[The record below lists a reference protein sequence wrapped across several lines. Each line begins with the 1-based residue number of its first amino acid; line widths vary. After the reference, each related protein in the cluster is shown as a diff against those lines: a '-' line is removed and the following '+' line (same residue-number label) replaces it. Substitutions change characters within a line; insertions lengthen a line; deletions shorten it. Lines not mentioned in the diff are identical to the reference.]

1 MLFSAKNR
9 TEDEHPTVRNLPH
22 DKSLFKTDWVVR
34 RQCKSV
40 SSPVFAA
47 RDIPRA
53 ACVFIWDNRYA
64 ANLLLY
70 FTAKWNIPS
79 VKGTDEY
86 AKYQTCGITARCCM
100 M

>member
-1 MLFSAKNR
+1 MSFFENTRK
-9 TEDEHPTVRNLPH
+9 PTGFGGELMVNLMNWGHTP
-22 DKSLFKTDWVVR
+22 L
-34 RQCKSV
+34 
-40 SSPVFAA
+40 
-47 RDIPRA
+47 

-64 ANLLLY
+64 ANLLLN

-79 VKGTDEY
+79 VMGTDQY